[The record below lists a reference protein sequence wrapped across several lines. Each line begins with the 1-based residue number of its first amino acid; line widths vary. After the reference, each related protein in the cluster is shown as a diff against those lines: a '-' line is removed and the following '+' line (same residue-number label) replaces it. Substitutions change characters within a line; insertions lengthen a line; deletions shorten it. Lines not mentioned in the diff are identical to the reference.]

1 MPKLKVKDGI
11 IHYQILGSGS
21 PLFLQ
26 HGLAR
31 SSRYWLG
38 FDKELSKYFQV
49 VIFDTRG
56 LGGSQNSKVPL
67 QLSIHD
73 LAEDIC
79 QLAKKLNIESF
90 HLLGTSMGGMICLAL
105 ALDKPEL
112 LRSIIIMNSS
122 IAGHLTPR
130 LSLIAMASIVISG
143 ILPKLTAPISA
154 LTLLGKSTNFKKRL
168 QLYRK
173 WQEHYEEEP
182 LAKPTVLKQL
192 LAAARFGLGQPLEK
206 IKTPA
211 LILYGENDYFVPK
224 KNSLKIFEKIPH
236 ALIKKIPGVGH
247 EMFAEKPKELALE
260 VYEFTKS
267 IEK

>member
-11 IHYQILGSGS
+11 IYYEILGSGS

-49 VIFDTRG
+49 IIFDTRG
-56 LGGSQNSKVPL
+56 LGKSQKSKVPL
-67 QLSIHD
+67 QLSIQD

-79 QLAKKLNIESF
+79 QLAQKLNIESF
-90 HLLGTSMGGMICLAL
+90 HLLGTSMGGMVCLAL
-105 ALDKPEL
+105 ALMKPEL
-112 LRSIIIMNSS
+112 LKSIIIMNSS

-130 LSLIAMASIVISG
+130 LSLIALASIGISA
-143 ILPKLTAPISA
+143 ILPKLTPPISA
-154 LTLLGKSTNFKKRL
+154 LTLLGKSTAFKKRL
-168 QLYRK
+168 ELYRK
-173 WQEHYEEEP
+173 WQTHLEEEA
-182 LAKPTVLKQL
+182 LEKTTVLKQL
-192 LAAARFGLGQPLEK
+192 LAAARFGLGLPLEK

-211 LILYGENDYFVPK
+211 LILYGENDFFVPN
-224 KNSLKIFEKIPH
+224 KNSLKIFKKIPH

-247 EMFAEKPKELALE
+247 EMFAEKPEELALE
-260 VYEFTKS
+260 VYEFTQS